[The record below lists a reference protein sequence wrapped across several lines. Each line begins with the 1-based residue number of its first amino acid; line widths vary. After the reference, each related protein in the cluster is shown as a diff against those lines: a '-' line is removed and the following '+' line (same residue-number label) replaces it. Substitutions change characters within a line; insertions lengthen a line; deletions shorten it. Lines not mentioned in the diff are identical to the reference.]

1 MKNFSSLKDSALKT
15 LENKWGQF
23 VAITLV
29 AYVICSGIGFV
40 PYVGTLLTLAVIPLG
55 YGYSIAIL
63 KNYRGGEIQLVDIFD
78 AYKNTEVLGRVLLTL
93 LLRGV
98 YTFLWFLLLIVPGF
112 IKSISYTMTEFV
124 LNDNPDLK
132 YDAAITRSSEL
143 MNGHKWE
150 FFLFSLSF
158 IGWFLLSIL
167 TFGIGFLWSTPY
179 YMSAKSAYYHG
190 LLEDEANKK
199 PYGQDDYVKVLPTE

>member
-1 MKNFSSLKDSALKT
+1 MKSFSSLKDSALKT

-29 AYVICSGIGFV
+29 AYVIGSGVGFV

-98 YTFLWFLLLIVPGF
+98 YIFLWLLLLIVPGF

-124 LNDNPDLK
+124 LNDNPEVRRRHNPQQRIDERTQMGIFPVFVVFHRLVFAQ
-132 YDAAITRSSEL
+132 YPHFRNRIPVVHAILYVGE
-143 MNGHKWE
+143 
-150 FFLFSLSF
+150 
-158 IGWFLLSIL
+158 ISIL
-167 TFGIGFLWSTPY
+167 PWF
-179 YMSAKSAYYHG
+179 ARR
-190 LLEDEANKK
+190 
-199 PYGQDDYVKVLPTE
+199 

>member
-1 MKNFSSLKDSALKT
+1 MKSFSSLKDSALKT

-29 AYVICSGIGFV
+29 AYVIGSGVGFV

-167 TFGIGFLWSTPY
+167 TLGIGFLWSTPY
-179 YMSAKSAYYHG
+179 YICRRNQHTTMVCSKMR
-190 LLEDEANKK
+190 LTRNRM
-199 PYGQDDYVKVLPTE
+199 VRMIT

>member
-1 MKNFSSLKDSALKT
+1 MKIFSSLKDSALKT

-29 AYVICSGIGFV
+29 AYVIGSGVGFV

-98 YTFLWFLLLIVPGF
+98 YIFLWLLLLIVPGF

-124 LNDNPDLK
+124 LNDNPEVRRRHNPQQRIDERTQMGIFPVFVVFHRLVFAQ
-132 YDAAITRSSEL
+132 YPHFRNRIPVVHAILYVGE
-143 MNGHKWE
+143 
-150 FFLFSLSF
+150 
-158 IGWFLLSIL
+158 ISIL
-167 TFGIGFLWSTPY
+167 PWF
-179 YMSAKSAYYHG
+179 ARR
-190 LLEDEANKK
+190 
-199 PYGQDDYVKVLPTE
+199 

>member
-1 MKNFSSLKDSALKT
+1 MKSFSSLKDSALKT

-29 AYVICSGIGFV
+29 AYVIGSGVGFV

-98 YTFLWFLLLIVPGF
+98 YTFLWFLLLRFEVRRRHNPQQRIDERTQMGIFPV
-112 IKSISYTMTEFV
+112 FV
-124 LNDNPDLK
+124 VFHRLVFAQYPHFRNRIPVVH
-132 YDAAITRSSEL
+132 AILYVGE
-143 MNGHKWE
+143 
-150 FFLFSLSF
+150 
-158 IGWFLLSIL
+158 ISIL
-167 TFGIGFLWSTPY
+167 PWF
-179 YMSAKSAYYHG
+179 ARR
-190 LLEDEANKK
+190 
-199 PYGQDDYVKVLPTE
+199 

>member
-1 MKNFSSLKDSALKT
+1 MKSFSSLKDSALKT

-29 AYVICSGIGFV
+29 AYVIGSGVGFV

-98 YTFLWFLLLIVPGF
+98 YTFLWFLL
-112 IKSISYTMTEFV
+112 
-124 LNDNPDLK
+124 
-132 YDAAITRSSEL
+132 
-143 MNGHKWE
+143 
-150 FFLFSLSF
+150 
-158 IGWFLLSIL
+158 SIL
-167 TFGIGFLWSTPY
+167 TLGIGFLWFTPY

-190 LLEDEANKK
+190 LLEDEANKE
-199 PYGQDDYVKVLPTE
+199 PYGPDDYVKVLPTE

>member
-1 MKNFSSLKDSALKT
+1 MKSFSSLKDSALKT

-143 MNGHKWE
+143 MN
-150 FFLFSLSF
+150 
-158 IGWFLLSIL
+158 
-167 TFGIGFLWSTPY
+167 
-179 YMSAKSAYYHG
+179 
-190 LLEDEANKK
+190 
-199 PYGQDDYVKVLPTE
+199 